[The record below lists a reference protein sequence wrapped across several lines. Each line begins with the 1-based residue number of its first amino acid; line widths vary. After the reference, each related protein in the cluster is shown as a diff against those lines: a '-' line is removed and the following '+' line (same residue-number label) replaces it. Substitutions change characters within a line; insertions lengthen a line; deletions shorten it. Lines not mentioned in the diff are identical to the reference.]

1 MKIGKLCC
9 LPLAGMA
16 VLMMLSGCGK
26 QQTVESPELLAAEA
40 RQEAVDLGSLSS
52 LTSAEKKAYSST
64 SKLDRNLTPAMERQV
79 RYHFV
84 KYSRER
90 RSTMENFLRNS
101 IPYLNY
107 TKTVFRSRGLPEDL
121 AYLAY
126 LESGYN
132 PFAVS
137 RSNAVGMWQFISS
150 TGKSYGLRQD
160 WWMDERRD
168 PYRSTEAAA
177 SYLARLYDIF
187 HDWHL
192 AVASYNGGEGKI
204 GRAKEAT
211 GASSL
216 HEIIQKNDTL
226 DYKLQLR
233 EETALYVPRFL
244 AIAKVMRNADTLGI
258 QPASPDDDHPVLL
271 PVAQVT
277 ARPATDLVELSR
289 RLGMNWKEF
298 QAYNPHL
305 LRSISP
311 AGRTATLYV
320 PRNKEALARQLLK
333 GTVSGAGW
341 RYYTVARGDTLA
353 RVSSRTGVPASVISQ
368 LNPGKLKRGQRL
380 RLPSNGRNLPAVIPA
395 APVRDTAVASAS
407 VRQSA
412 RRGDHASSAIAEL
425 RGSRSVQRSVPA
437 TYKVQSGDTLT
448 AIARKY
454 DMDLDDL
461 YAANGGADKLDTLRV
476 GQVIRLSGPVQTTVA
491 RASARRSPAP
501 SSPRLASHT
510 VQSGETAYAIS
521 RKYGITFDQLCAV
534 NGGAEAL
541 GRLAPGQ
548 VLKIPAGTGT
558 AVADNAPSRKAP
570 AKAAQPARKKA
581 NVAEEYCV
589 QNGETL
595 WSISRKF
602 NMKPMELLAL
612 NGMDQSTR
620 VRVGDTVKVIRNN

>member
-16 VLMMLSGCGK
+16 VLIMLSGCGR
-26 QQTVESPELLAAEA
+26 QQTVESPELLAAGA

-52 LTSAEKKAYSST
+52 LTSAEKKAYSAT
-64 SKLDRNLTPAMERQV
+64 SSLDRNLSPGMERQV
-79 RYHFV
+79 RYHFM

-90 RSTMENFLRNS
+90 RGTMENFLRNS

-107 TKTVFRSRGLPEDL
+107 TKSVFRSRGLPEDL

-150 TGKSYGLRQD
+150 TGKAYGLRQD

-211 GASSL
+211 GASKL

-244 AIAKVMRNADTLGI
+244 AIAKVMRNAEILGI
-258 QPASPDDDHPVLL
+258 QPSAPDADHPVLI
-271 PVAQVT
+271 PVSQVT
-277 ARPATDLVELSR
+277 VRPATDLVELSR
-289 RLGMNWKEF
+289 RIGLNWKEF
-298 QAYNPHL
+298 QAYNPHF

-311 AGRTATLYV
+311 AGRTATAYV
-320 PRNKEALARQLLK
+320 PKNKEALARQVLK
-333 GTVSGAGW
+333 GSVSGAGW
-341 RYYTVARGDTLA
+341 RYYTVARGDTYA
-353 RVSSRTGVPASVISQ
+353 RVSSRTGVPASVIRQ
-368 LNPGKLKRGQRL
+368 LNPGTLKRGQRL
-380 RLPSNGRNLPAVIPA
+380 RLPATGKNLPAVVPSAPA
-395 APVRDTAVASAS
+395 RSTAVASAS
-407 VRQSA
+407 SKKSSVRS
-412 RRGDHASSAIAEL
+412 DHASSALAEL
-425 RGSRSVQRSVPA
+425 KSTRAASRSVPA
-437 TYKVQSGDTLT
+437 TYTVKSGDTLT
-448 AIARKY
+448 SIARKY

-461 YAANGGADKLDTLRV
+461 YAANGGADNLSTLRV
-476 GQVIRLSGPVQTTVA
+476 GQVLRLS
-491 RASARRSPAP
+491 ASARTTAVAKASPSKGAP
-501 SSPRLASHT
+501 ARMASHK
-510 VQSGETAYAIS
+510 VESGETAYAIS
-521 RKYGITFDQLCAV
+521 RKYGISFAELCAV
-534 NGGAEAL
+534 NGGADKL
-541 GRLAPGQ
+541 SSLSPGQ
-548 VLKIPAGTGT
+548 VLNIPAGKGT
-558 AVADNAPSRKAP
+558 AVAQNAA
-570 AKAAQPARKKA
+570 PARKSQPA
-581 NVAEEYCV
+581 PAPARAAASRVAEYSV

-595 WSISRKF
+595 WSMSRKF

-620 VRVGDTVKVIRNN
+620 VKVGDTVKVIRNK

>member
-26 QQTVESPELLAAEA
+26 QQTVESPELLAAGA

-52 LTSAEKKAYSST
+52 LTSAEKKAYSTT
-64 SKLDRNLTPAMERQV
+64 SSLDKNLSPGMERQV
-79 RYHFV
+79 RYHFM

-90 RSTMENFLRNS
+90 RGTMQNFLRNS

-107 TKTVFRSRGLPEDL
+107 TKSVFRSRGLPEDL

-150 TGKSYGLRQD
+150 TGRAYGLQQD

-211 GASSL
+211 GASKL
-216 HEIIQKNDTL
+216 HEIIQRNDTL

-244 AIAKVMRNADTLGI
+244 AIAKVMRNAEILGI
-258 QPASPDDDHPVLL
+258 QPSAPDDEHPVLI
-271 PVAQVT
+271 PVSQVT
-277 ARPATDLVELSR
+277 VRPATDLVELSR
-289 RLGMNWKEF
+289 RIGISWKEF
-298 QAYNPHL
+298 QAYNPHF
-305 LRSISP
+305 LRSVSP
-311 AGRTATLYV
+311 AGRSATAYV
-320 PRNKEALARQLLK
+320 PKNKEALARQVLK
-333 GTVSGAGW
+333 GKVSGAGW
-341 RYYTVARGDTLA
+341 RYYTVARGDTYA
-353 RVSSRTGVPASVISQ
+353 RVSSRTGVPASVIKQ
-368 LNPGKLKRGQRL
+368 LNPGKLKRGQTL
-380 RLPSNGRNLPAVIPA
+380 RLPVTGKNLPSVVPSAPA
-395 APVRDTAVASAS
+395 RSTAVAAASSRRASAGS
-407 VRQSA
+407 
-412 RRGDHASSAIAEL
+412 DHASNALAEL
-425 RGSRSVQRSVPA
+425 KGSRASSRSVPA
-437 TYKVQSGDTLT
+437 TYKVKSGDTLT
-448 AIARKY
+448 SIARRY

-461 YAANGGADKLDTLRV
+461 YAANGGADKLSTLRV
-476 GQVIRLSGPVQTTVA
+476 GQVLRLSA
-491 RASARRSPAP
+491 PAP
-501 SSPRLASHT
+501 ARSTAVASSAKRAPAARLATHK
-510 VQSGETAYAIS
+510 VESGETAYAIS
-521 RKYGITFDQLCAV
+521 RKYGISFAELCAV
-534 NGGAEAL
+534 NGGADK
-541 GRLAPGQ
+541 LASLSPGQ
-548 VLKIPAGTGT
+548 VLNIPAGKGT
-558 AVADNAPSRKAP
+558 AVAQNAAPARKAQPAPSRAP
-570 AKAAQPARKKA
+570 ASR
-581 NVAEEYCV
+581 VAEYSV

-620 VRVGDTVKVIRNN
+620 VKVGDTVKVIRNK

>member
-16 VLMMLSGCGK
+16 VLIMLSGCGR
-26 QQTVESPELLAAEA
+26 QQTVESPELLAAGA

-52 LTSAEKKAYSST
+52 LTSAEKKAYSAT
-64 SKLDRNLTPAMERQV
+64 SSLDRNLSPGMERQV
-79 RYHFV
+79 RYHFM

-90 RSTMENFLRNS
+90 RGTMENFLRNS

-107 TKTVFRSRGLPEDL
+107 TKSVFRSRGLPEDL

-150 TGKSYGLRQD
+150 TGKAYGLRQD

-211 GASSL
+211 GASKL

-244 AIAKVMRNADTLGI
+244 AIAKVMRNADILGI
-258 QPASPDDDHPVLL
+258 QPSAPDADHPVLI
-271 PVAQVT
+271 PVSQLTV
-277 ARPATDLVELSR
+277 RPATDLVELSR
-289 RLGMNWKEF
+289 RIGLNWKEF
-298 QAYNPHL
+298 QAYNPHF

-311 AGRTATLYV
+311 AGRTATVYV
-320 PRNKEALARQLLK
+320 PKNKEALARQVLK
-333 GTVSGAGW
+333 GSVSGAGW
-341 RYYTVARGDTLA
+341 RYYTVARGDTYA
-353 RVSSRTGVPASVISQ
+353 KVSSRTGVPASVIRQ
-368 LNPGKLKRGQRL
+368 LNPGTLKKGQRL
-380 RLPSNGRNLPAVIPA
+380 RLPVNGKNLPAVIPS
-395 APVRDTAVASAS
+395 APARSTAVASAS
-407 VRQSA
+407 SKKSSVRS
-412 RRGDHASSAIAEL
+412 DHASSALAEL
-425 RGSRSVQRSVPA
+425 KGSRASSRSVPA
-437 TYKVQSGDTLT
+437 TYTVKSGDTLT
-448 AIARKY
+448 SIARKY

-461 YAANGGADKLDTLRV
+461 YAANGGADNLSMLRV
-476 GQVIRLSGPVQTTVA
+476 GQVLRLSAPARTTAVA
-491 RASARRSPAP
+491 RASSAKKAPARMT
-501 SSPRLASHT
+501 SHK
-510 VQSGETAYAIS
+510 VASGETAYAIS
-521 RKYGITFDQLCAV
+521 RKYGISFAELCAV
-534 NGGAEAL
+534 NGGADKL
-541 GRLAPGQ
+541 SSLSPGQ
-548 VLKIPAGTGT
+548 VLNIPAGKETS
-558 AVADNAPSRKAP
+558 VAQNAAAARKPQAAPSR
-570 AKAAQPARKKA
+570 AAASR
-581 NVAEEYCV
+581 VAEYSV

-620 VRVGDTVKVIRNN
+620 VKVGDTVKVIRHK